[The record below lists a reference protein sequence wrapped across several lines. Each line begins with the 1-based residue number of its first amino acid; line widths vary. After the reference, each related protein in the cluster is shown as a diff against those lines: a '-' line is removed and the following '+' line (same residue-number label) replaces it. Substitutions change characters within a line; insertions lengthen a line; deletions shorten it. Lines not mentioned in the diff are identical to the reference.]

1 MKLAFALLCS
11 CVALLAASGPDD
23 RPITGAAPAPTEE
36 LVYTRSTSG
45 PAWTPG
51 GREIVFTTNLTGRN
65 KVDSPERSTAWFDK
79 YLIEARQ

>member
-23 RPITGAAPAPTEE
+23 RPITGAAPAPIEE

-45 PAWTPG
+45 LAWWPG
-51 GREIVFTTNLTGRN
+51 GREIFTTDLTGRN
-65 KVDSPERSTAWFDK
+65 RVDSPERSTAWFDN